1 MVLNILFKVKI
12 NIYEVKIMK
21 KMVFILCLAICVVF
35 AISGVCAGDI
45 NDTVVASDDGQVIYD
60 VDEEKVVCPADK
72 LPIASSQNEDVINAA
87 SGTFTELQNKID
99 AAAEGST
106 ITLDKDYKYNSGFS
120 VKGIEINKDLTIN
133 GKGHTLDG
141 LSKARI
147 FDVSSKNVILN
158 NINFVNGNANNKD
171 GGAISAYSSNFTVNS
186 CKFINNKANN
196 GGAIFLE
203 YGEIDVKNSVFNKN
217 SAKNSGGAIGTIED
231 DDPFTTVFGYN
242 YDTTIHVMSSTF
254 TSNSANKGGA
264 IQANTDLRVASSKFT
279 SNKASDDGGALY
291 VCSGLLTFSSSYKS
305 NKASGGGGA
314 IYISTGNNMI
324 LDSVFAAN
332 SASWLGGA
340 IYFDYRQDDKDD
352 ASFISHSKFIGN
364 IVNTYEGDLSGGA
377 IYKYKGDNVLASECS
392 FYKNKV
398 YIEKGG
404 VKKYDNIVGIKTE
417 SCVFL
422 KDKLVLKK
430 VNVKKSASKLVL
442 KATLKQGKTPLKGQ
456 KIIFNFNG
464 KNYKAKTNKKGVAK
478 FVINKKI
485 LNKLKVG
492 KKVKYQA
499 SYDLLKVKRTTRVKK

>member
-1 MVLNILFKVKI
+1 
-12 NIYEVKIMK
+12 MK

-60 VDEEKVVCPADK
+60 MDEEKVVCPADK

-147 FDVSSKNVILN
+147 FDVSSRNVILN

-186 CKFINNKANN
+186 CKFTNNKANN

-242 YDTTIHVMSSTF
+242 YDTTIHVASSTF

-264 IQANTDLRVASSKFT
+264 IQANTDLKVSSSKFT

-291 VCSGLLTFSSSYKS
+291 VCSGLLTTSSSFKS
-305 NKASGGGGA
+305 NKASEGGA
-314 IYISTGNNMI
+314 IYITTGNNII
-324 LDSVFAAN
+324 LNSVFTAN
-332 SASWLGGA
+332 SADFRGGA
-340 IYFDYRQDDKDD
+340 IYIDYGQKDDED
-352 ASFISHSKFIGN
+352 ASFISHSKFTGN
-364 IVNTYEGDLSGGA
+364 IVSAYGGTISGGA
-377 IYKYKGDNVLASECS
+377 IYNYKRVNVLASECS

-398 YIEKGG
+398 FIEEDG
-404 VKKYDNIVGIKTE
+404 VKKYNDIDGIKTKN
-417 SCVFL
+417 CVFL
-422 KDKLVLKK
+422 KDKLALKK